1 VGSQTSLA
9 SSAAGPPAAE
19 LRLCSSR
26 GHWAWAIGKRREK
39 VRKDRTQGV
48 FLFCGGFYS
57 GVIKMFCNQ
66 IEVVYVILFIL
77 YLECYQIVAFIL
89 HEFHLDKKMTK

>member
-19 LRLCSSR
+19 LRLCSSQ

-48 FLFCGGFYS
+48 FLFCGWGLLFW
-57 GVIKMFCNQ
+57 GDKNVLQPNRGGLCN
-66 IEVVYVILFIL
+66 IIHSILRMLPNCSIHF
-77 YLECYQIVAFIL
+77 
-89 HEFHLDKKMTK
+89 T